1 MNVDQKNFI
10 EELRSLS
17 EPVKRKILFCA
28 AIASMIIVT
37 GLWMAYFNTI
47 VPNAVPAAAQAVA
60 TTVEPNTSGPGFLGI
75 FADAAGSFWGAAL
88 NGARGVIGAL
98 KNPKQYN
105 IGPK

>member
-1 MNVDQKNFI
+1 MNGDRKNFI

-17 EPVKRKILFCA
+17 EPMKRKILFCA
-28 AIASMIIVT
+28 TVASMIIVT
-37 GLWMAYFNTI
+37 SLWVAYFNTI
-47 VPNAVPAAAQAVA
+47 VPNAVPVAAQVAA
-60 TTVEPNTSGPGFLGI
+60 TTVEPDTSGPGFLGI

-105 IGPK
+105 VGPK